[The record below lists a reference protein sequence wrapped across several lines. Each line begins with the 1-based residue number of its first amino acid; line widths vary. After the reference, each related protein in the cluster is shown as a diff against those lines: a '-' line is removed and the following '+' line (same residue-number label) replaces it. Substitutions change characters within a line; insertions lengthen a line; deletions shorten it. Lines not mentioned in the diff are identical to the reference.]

1 MMWSSLGG
9 MDFKYL
15 HSFKLVLHLY
25 LQICNFIFQPTFCF
39 WPLAQSQRAL
49 TNERWQKNEKSGYF
63 SNANLF
69 KGRSSK
75 HTPGSFP
82 NAAAFYKGLEELEND
97 LDPKQIERLILFL
110 DVIQTQEKFSK
121 VTVKRVIGPTK
132 KVLILWS

>member
-1 MMWSSLGG
+1 MSLSL
-9 MDFKYL
+9 FL
-15 HSFKLVLHLY
+15 AAQWLVEKGETEH
-25 LQICNFIFQPTFCF
+25 
-39 WPLAQSQRAL
+39 
-49 TNERWQKNEKSGYF
+49 WQKNEKSGYF

-132 KVLILWS
+132 KVLISWS

>member
-1 MMWSSLGG
+1 MN
-9 MDFKYL
+9 FKYL

-39 WPLAQSQRAL
+39 WLLVLHYRAL
-49 TNERWQKNEKSGYF
+49 KTELWQKIVKSGHF
-63 SNANLF
+63 SNANHF

-75 HTPGSFP
+75 YTPGSFP
-82 NAAAFYKGLEELEND
+82 NTAAFYKGLEELEND

-121 VTVKRVIGPTK
+121 VTVKRMNDPTK
-132 KVLILWS
+132 KVLISWT

>member
-1 MMWSSLGG
+1 MMWSSLSG

-25 LQICNFIFQPTFCF
+25 LQICNFIFQPTFLL
-39 WPLAQSQRAL
+39 LA
-49 TNERWQKNEKSGYF
+49 TCTEPKGETEYWQKNEKSGYF

-132 KVLILWS
+132 KVLISWS